1 MRGITFDWYSVALR
15 LKLSRCFGLPRKLP
29 MPLSYSARLR
39 RDLRDWQER
48 GLLQPEQAERI
59 AAHAF
64 APRSSKHLQ
73 AALGLCILLLMAPS
87 IIAFVAANWSGLSP
101 ASRLVVLLLIN
112 AAAVLSTYVAAIRQA
127 RERPGWAG
135 RFVDGLA
142 TLSLAI
148 AAATLAFVGQT
159 FHVTADPRGFACTVA
174 LLALATA
181 LVARSGGAAVVAC
194 LALIAADLGFGGL
207 DLTTLRGDTASGAGL
222 WFWIVGPALFLA
234 SLSGWL
240 PAREFTL
247 LLILVVLTNHFGGA
261 PAGVI
266 FLLPPDRI
274 LTVAALAL
282 ALGHRVSRFR
292 PPGGAGLRLRDGAQ
306 ALMRAAVGLCL
317 LGIVMVSVRTLG
329 FGGARS
335 TFTVPLAFGAIA
347 LAAAV
352 ITRFRWPSRATALTS
367 DLLVLAAAATALLVW
382 LIAGGGREPSTFWTV
397 WAASSGLMLV
407 VAGDLEDRRELYG
420 WGMALTAGVTIA
432 MLATSRNLIAFSGN
446 LLLCAL
452 LLSLALVAC
461 RWATR
466 LIAGRPA

>member
-1 MRGITFDWYSVALR
+1 
-15 LKLSRCFGLPRKLP
+15 

-64 APRSSKHLQ
+64 APRGSKRLQ
-73 AALGLCILLLMAPS
+73 AALGLCIILLMAPS

-112 AAAVLSTYVAAIRQA
+112 AAAVLGTYIAAVRQA

-148 AAATLAFVGQT
+148 AAVTLAFVGQT
-159 FHVTADPRGFACTVA
+159 FHLAADFRGFTCTVA
-174 LLALATA
+174 VLGLATA

-194 LALIAADLGFGGL
+194 LALIVADVGFGGV
-207 DLTTLRGDTASGAGL
+207 DLSTLRGDTASGAGL
-222 WFWIVGPALFLA
+222 SFWAVGPALFLA
-234 SLSGWL
+234 SLYGWL

-247 LLILVVLTNHFGGA
+247 LLILIVLTNHLGGA
-261 PAGVI
+261 PAGLT

-282 ALGHRVSRFR
+282 AIGHGLSRIP
-292 PPGGAGLRLRDGAQ
+292 PPGDAALRLHDGAQ
-306 ALMRAAVGLCL
+306 ALTRAAVGLCL
-317 LGIVMVSVRTLG
+317 LGILMVSVRTLG

-335 TFTVPLAFGAIA
+335 TFTVPLAFAAIA

-367 DLLVLAAAATALLVW
+367 DLLVLAAATTALLVW
-382 LIAGGGREPSTFWTV
+382 LIAGTGREPSAFWTV
-397 WAASSGLMLV
+397 WGGIVPGLMLV

-420 WGMALTAGVTIA
+420 WGMALTAGITIA
-432 MLATSRNLIAFSGN
+432 MLAASRNLIAFSGN

-452 LLSLALVAC
+452 PLSLALMAC

-466 LIAGRPA
+466 RITGRTA